1 MIQGVLCSSSFC
13 NQTKKKR
20 MEFES
25 VENQRKTITYYE
37 IVWTRIWTKNLA
49 IRTVPLRLK
58 ACWIRINLEHCVKV
72 IYIYKGMLDTAPNE
86 SISLIFPV
94 LIIELEQNMLYPVK
108 IYFLLSEVLIQRN
121 LCIWIHFCIAQ
132 YSMVFS
138 RVFLALFIRKYYL
151 FFIDLVIIMITH
163 VVHNDP
169 TWWKCFSSFS
179 LLLTKKRWK

>member
-37 IVWTRIWTKNLA
+37 TVWTRIWTKNLA

-72 IYIYKGMLDTAPNE
+72 ICIYKGMLDTAPNE
-86 SISLIFPV
+86 SISLILPV
-94 LIIELEQNMLYPVK
+94 LIIALEQNMLYPVK
-108 IYFLLSEVLIQRN
+108 IYFLLSEVLIQQN

-132 YSMVFS
+132 YSMVFG
-138 RVFLALFIRKYYL
+138 RV
-151 FFIDLVIIMITH
+151 
-163 VVHNDP
+163 
-169 TWWKCFSSFS
+169 CFSSENIIFFYWS
-179 LLLTKKRWK
+179 SDYHDNTCCAQWSNMMKLLLFF